1 LFLVNQNH
9 VLWGYSRFFVANTS
23 EIGGKVKKREDL
35 LGWEWWAG
43 HQLSSVDSG
52 GPAVAPLRAGLR
64 FAAAPLR
71 RTEFFG
77 WKGRP
82 VSERFGSMSMD
93 TELQKHY
100 ALLLGIGSPWEVKTV
115 ELKLQEKKVEI
126 ELSWQWGQSAKC
138 PECGRACSI
147 HDSAPE
153 RTWRHL
159 DTMQFATLI
168 RARTPRSDCPE
179 HGVKTMQVPWAEP
192 QGRFT
197 LLFERFAV
205 DVLMASASV
214 SQACALLGIGWE
226 TAHEIMRRAVE
237 RGLERRQLQALKH
250 LGMDEK
256 SFGRGQSYITLLT
269 DLEQARVI
277 DVVEDRTTEAAEELW
292 QTLSPEQ
299 KQAVE
304 AVAVDM
310 WEPFI
315 RTIEKEVPEADIV
328 HDKFHVSKYLG
339 EAVDKVR
346 RQEHKELMAQGDETL
361 KGSRQLWL
369 YNPEN
374 FSPEQR
380 QEFGPLK
387 DLHLKVARAWAAKE
401 LFSKFWEYQEEGWA
415 RRFFKDWFG
424 WVSRSRLKPVVEVA
438 QMLKR
443 HLENLLTY
451 LKHHITNAVTEGL
464 NSKIQSIKSNARGF
478 RNFRNY
484 RTRILFFCGKLDLYP
499 L

>member
-1 LFLVNQNH
+1 VSQ
-9 VLWGYSRFFVANTS
+9 
-23 EIGGKVKKREDL
+23 
-35 LGWEWWAG
+35 
-43 HQLSSVDSG
+43 
-52 GPAVAPLRAGLR
+52 R
-64 FAAAPLR
+64 FALDFAPLR
-71 RTEFFG
+71 RTPIFDLAL
-77 WKGRP
+77 GRFP
-82 VSERFGSMSMD
+82 ASLSGMSMD

-126 ELSWQWGQSAKC
+126 QLGWQWGGAAKC
-138 PECGRACSI
+138 PECGGECAI
-147 HDSAPE
+147 HDCAPE

-159 DTMQFATLI
+159 DTMQFTTLI
-168 RARTPRSDCPE
+168 RARTPRAACPE
-179 HGVKTMQVPWAEP
+179 HGVKTMQVPWAAP

-205 DVLMASASV
+205 EVLLASGSV
-214 SQACALLGIGWE
+214 SQACELLGIGWD
-226 TAHEIMRRAVE
+226 TAQEIMRRAVE
-237 RGLERRQLQALKH
+237 RGLERRQLEGLKH

-256 SFGRGQSYITLLT
+256 SFKRGQSYITLLT
-269 DLEQARVI
+269 DLEQSRVV
-277 DVVEDRTTEAAEELW
+277 DVVEERTAEAAGQLW

-299 KQAVE
+299 KQGVE

-315 RTIEKEVPEADIV
+315 QTIQKQVPEADIV

-346 RQEHKELMAQGDETL
+346 RAEHKELMTQGDETL
-361 KGSRQLWL
+361 KGTRQLWL
-369 YNPEN
+369 YNPQN
-374 FSPEQR
+374 FSSDQAE
-380 QEFGPLK
+380 EFCALK

-401 LFSKFWEYQEEGWA
+401 LFSKFWEYQAEGWA
-415 RRFFKDWFG
+415 RRFFKDWYG

-438 QMLKR
+438 RMLKR
-443 HLENLLTY
+443 HLANLLTY

-464 NSKIQSIKSNARGF
+464 NSKIQSIKSAARGF

-484 RTRILFFCGKLDLYP
+484 RIRILFFCGKLNLYP

>member
-1 LFLVNQNH
+1 MNLDN
-9 VLWGYSRFFVANTS
+9 
-23 EIGGKVKKREDL
+23 
-35 LGWEWWAG
+35 
-43 HQLSSVDSG
+43 
-52 GPAVAPLRAGLR
+52 
-64 FAAAPLR
+64 
-71 RTEFFG
+71 
-77 WKGRP
+77 
-82 VSERFGSMSMD
+82 
-93 TELQKHY
+93 ELQKHY

-126 ELSWQWGQSAKC
+126 ELGWQWGQAAKC
-138 PECGRACSI
+138 PECGRECSI
-147 HDSAPE
+147 HDCAPE

-159 DTMQFATLI
+159 DTMQFTTLI
-168 RARTPRSDCPE
+168 RARTPRAHCPE
-179 HGVKTMQVPWAEP
+179 HGVKTMQVPWAAP

-205 DVLMASASV
+205 DVLLASASV
-214 SQACALLGIGWE
+214 SQACELLGLTWD
-226 TAHEIMRRAVE
+226 TAHEIMRRAVA
-237 RGLERRQLQALKH
+237 RGLTRRQLEGLQY

-256 SFGRGQSYITLLT
+256 SFKRGQSYITLLT
-269 DLEQARVI
+269 DLEQSRVL
-277 DVVEDRTTEAAEELW
+277 DVVEERTTEAAGQLW
-292 QTLSPEQ
+292 ATLTPEQ
-299 KQAVE
+299 KQSVE

-315 RTIEKEVPEADIV
+315 QSIQQAVPQADIV
-328 HDKFHVSKYLG
+328 HDRFHVSKYLG

-346 RQEHKELMAQGDETL
+346 RQEHKELLAQGDETL
-361 KGSRQLWL
+361 KGTRQLWL
-369 YNPEN
+369 YNPQN

-380 QEFGPLK
+380 KEFAQLK
-387 DLHLKVARAWAAKE
+387 DQQLKVARAWAAKE
-401 LFSKFWEYQEEGWA
+401 LFSQFWEYQEEGWA

-424 WVSRSRLKPVVEVA
+424 WVSRSRLKPMSDVA

-464 NSKIQSIKSNARGF
+464 NSKIQSIKSAARGF
-478 RNFRNY
+478 RNFQNY

>member
-1 LFLVNQNH
+1 
-9 VLWGYSRFFVANTS
+9 
-23 EIGGKVKKREDL
+23 
-35 LGWEWWAG
+35 
-43 HQLSSVDSG
+43 
-52 GPAVAPLRAGLR
+52 
-64 FAAAPLR
+64 
-71 RTEFFG
+71 
-77 WKGRP
+77 
-82 VSERFGSMSMD
+82 
-93 TELQKHY
+93 
-100 ALLLGIGSPWEVKTV
+100 
-115 ELKLQEKKVEI
+115 
-126 ELSWQWGQSAKC
+126 
-138 PECGRACSI
+138 ECGVACSI

-168 RARTPRSDCPE
+168 RARTPRADCPE

-205 DVLMASASV
+205 EVLLASASV
-214 SQACALLGIGWE
+214 SQACELLGIGWE
-226 TAHEIMRRAVE
+226 TAHEMMGRAVA
-237 RGLERRQLQALKH
+237 RGLERRQLDAMKH

-269 DLEQARVI
+269 DLEQSRVI
-277 DVVEDRTTEAAEELW
+277 DVVEDRTSEAAEKLW
-292 QTLSPEQ
+292 QALTPEQ

-315 RTIEKEVPEADIV
+315 RTIEKEVPDADIV

-346 RQEHKELMAQGDETL
+346 RQEHKELLAQGDETL
-361 KGSRQLWL
+361 KGTRQLWL
-369 YNPEN
+369 YNPQN
-374 FSPEQR
+374 FSSEQR
-380 QEFGPLK
+380 TEFAQLK
-387 DLHLKVARAWAAKE
+387 DKQLKVARAWAAKE
-401 LFSKFWEYQEEGWA
+401 LFSRFWTYRAEGWA

-424 WVSRSRLKPVVEVA
+424 WVSRSRLKPMTDVA
-438 QMLKR
+438 GLLKR
-443 HLENLLTY
+443 HLDHLLTY

-464 NSKIQSIKSNARGF
+464 NSKIQNIKSAARGF
-478 RNFRNY
+478 RNFQNY
-484 RTRILFFCGKLDLYP
+484 RTRILFFCGKLNLYP